1 MKLKDLKVSQL
12 ARAVETITGR
22 PTTAKSFSYKSR
34 AINRVTA
41 LMTEH
46 NLSLPEVLQAAGL
59 TMIETPKSVMQ
70 SKNTAVQPKRVTKQ
84 SILVS
89 MLQSGEGASIS
100 ALTKATGWLPHT
112 VRGAISNVVRKK
124 LGLNVTT
131 TQAMNGER
139 VYRVI
144 D

>member
-1 MKLKDLKVSQL
+1 MELKDLKVSQL
-12 ARAVETITGR
+12 ARAVETITGQ

-41 LMTEH
+41 LMSEH
-46 NLSLPEVLQAAGL
+46 NLSLPEILQAAGL
-59 TMIETPKSVMQ
+59 TMIETPKPVVP
-70 SKNTAVQPKRVTKQ
+70 KIVEAEHTKRVTKQ
-84 SILVS
+84 SILVD

-100 ALTKATGWLPHT
+100 ELTKATSWLPHT

-139 VYRVI
+139 VYRII